1 MCLAIPAKVVEKV
14 GNIAKVDF
22 GDNTLRDVDV
32 SLVDVSVGQYV
43 LVHAGYAIQ
52 VLNEDE
58 ALKTI
63 ELLSEILS
71 KG

>member
-63 ELLSEILS
+63 ELLSEMLS

>member
-1 MCLAIPAKVVEKV
+1 MCLAIPAKVVEKS

-22 GDNTLRDVDV
+22 GDSALREVDV

-52 VLNEDE
+52 TLDEDE

-63 ELLSEILS
+63 ELLSEMLS
-71 KG
+71 EG

>member
-1 MCLAIPAKVVEKV
+1 MPAKVIEKV
-14 GNIAKVDF
+14 GNMAKVDF
-22 GDNTLRDVDV
+22 GDNTLREVDV
-32 SLVDVSVGQYV
+32 SLVDVSIGQYV

-63 ELLSEILS
+63 ELLSEMLS
-71 KG
+71 E

>member
-1 MCLAIPAKVVEKV
+1 MCLAIPARVVEKV

-22 GDNTLRDVDV
+22 GDNTLREVDV

-52 VLNEDE
+52 TLDEDE
-58 ALKTI
+58 ALRTI
-63 ELLSEILS
+63 ELLSELLS
-71 KG
+71 EG